1 MNARRGIAVALLGTA
16 VLAGA
21 GHTGA
26 AGQAQKPRLDLRATP
41 RSAFPPASVLV
52 AAQLKGGED
61 LEDFYC
67 PGLEWDWGDGSRS
80 VHEADCPP
88 FDAGVSLE
96 RFFSARHAYR
106 QSGGYTV
113 RLTLRRA
120 DRVVAAASI
129 PVLIHGPDVEPGEN

>member
-1 MNARRGIAVALLGTA
+1 MVVVAALAGPGK
-16 VLAGA
+16 AGA
-21 GHTGA
+21 GGHP
-26 AGQAQKPRLDLRATP
+26 QRPRLDLRATP
-41 RSAFPPASVLV
+41 RTAFPPASVLV
-52 AAQLKGGED
+52 SAQLKGGED

-88 FDAGVSLE
+88 FEVGVSLE

-106 QSGGYTV
+106 RSGDYTV

-120 DRVVAAASI
+120 SRVVAAVST
-129 PVLIHGPDVEPGEN
+129 PVLILGASAGEGVY